1 MEMTYP
7 TNATLRAAFLNGAQ
21 NGTNRTGTMS
31 IETLPDGT
39 TALLDYGWA
48 KIAERDPDTGDV
60 TVFEGWTEWAKG
72 QDSRAETTPRH
83 VREIRQYAEKAEGIG
98 VTVSERNPQAAATPN
113 RVREIGHAN
122 IRGE

>member
-7 TNATLRAAFLNGAQ
+7 TNADTFEAFVNGAQ
-21 NGTNRTGTMS
+21 NGQNRTGSMN

-48 KIAERDPDTGDV
+48 IIAERDPDTESV
-60 TVFEGWTEWAKG
+60 TVFEGWTDWANA
-72 QDSRAETTPRH
+72 QDARAETTPRH
-83 VREIRQYAEKAEGIG
+83 VSNVLEEAQSAESVS